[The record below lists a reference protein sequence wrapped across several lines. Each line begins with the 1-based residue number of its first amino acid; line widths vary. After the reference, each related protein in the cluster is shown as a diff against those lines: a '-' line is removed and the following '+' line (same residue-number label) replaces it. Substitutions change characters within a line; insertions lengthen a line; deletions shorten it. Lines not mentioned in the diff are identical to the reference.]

1 MIGTR
6 SFSIR
11 LLCNCP
17 NSLITA
23 PSNKMLL
30 NWSEGDAKTLS
41 LSVFLVPID
50 KISIDP
56 CTHSVEL
63 RKKEEYKIAVS
74 SRFLSKMAKIT
85 SNT

>member
-11 LLCNCP
+11 LLYNCP

-56 CTHSVEL
+56 CTHSMEDGN
-63 RKKEEYKIAVS
+63 KIAVS